1 MLVAKIVVGLRSISS
16 HLLESL
22 EHVTVKPLDVELI
35 VSSERLNLH
44 VIALDEDLVRGE
56 GLVDSVVKVA
66 QPENEIVVL

>member
-1 MLVAKIVVGLRSISS
+1 MGLRSISS

>member
-1 MLVAKIVVGLRSISS
+1 MVGLRSISS